1 MDGWVPKPL
10 SGSSLQRLRRAPV
23 NILGLTLCG
32 AHPISQRRAPHP
44 LSTWDTSELTAA
56 CKPPVLFDL
65 SCAMSR
71 REAGPS
77 RITLLNHFDVLAPSG
92 DDESWW
98 SEGSKDFSDDLELSG
113 VGHVIRPAEQVLLK
127 STRLRRFQSAVV
139 DNEVVWSSTS
149 LHVSLLMH
157 WLGQS
162 EHVSLLI
169 LVVLIDVDMS

>member
-1 MDGWVPKPL
+1 MYTLVYLVWMIILD
-10 SGSSLQRLRRAPV
+10 SSLQRFPRSAV
-23 NILGLTLCG
+23 NIFGLTLCG
-32 AHPISQRRAPHP
+32 AHPI
-44 LSTWDTSELTAA
+44 
-56 CKPPVLFDL
+56 
-65 SCAMSR
+65 AMSR
-71 REAGPS
+71 WKAALS

-127 STRLRRFQSAVV
+127 SRRLRRFQSALF
-139 DNEVVWSSTS
+139 DNAVVWSNTS

-162 EHVSLLI
+162 EHVSLSVLAF
-169 LVVLIDVDMS
+169 LVDVDMTTCALAFKAHFMRAHF